1 EPKNSLPSIGFFRV
15 DVPMRGDLWRD
26 LIEAT
31 LEEVSPSTHDP
42 GKIRLL
48 TPAGPDAKMKDNS
61 VTVKVSCRRQSR
73 KPGRNVGW
81 MLPRYS
87 NAFVP
92 NKRPGSGT
100 ELWKTANDTS
110 LEAQV
115 GTRMSKKEKEYGIF
129 LTVSSLLLTVSLHEH
144 SGDWAPRWLWRML

>member
-1 EPKNSLPSIGFFRV
+1 
-15 DVPMRGDLWRD
+15 
-26 LIEAT
+26 
-31 LEEVSPSTHDP
+31 
-42 GKIRLL
+42 
-48 TPAGPDAKMKDNS
+48 
-61 VTVKVSCRRQSR
+61 
-73 KPGRNVGW
+73 GW

-144 SGDWAPRWLWRML
+144 SGDWAPRWLWRMLCVGCLGLSFYALRLFCRDQARDCDELRGVTPTDSKKDA